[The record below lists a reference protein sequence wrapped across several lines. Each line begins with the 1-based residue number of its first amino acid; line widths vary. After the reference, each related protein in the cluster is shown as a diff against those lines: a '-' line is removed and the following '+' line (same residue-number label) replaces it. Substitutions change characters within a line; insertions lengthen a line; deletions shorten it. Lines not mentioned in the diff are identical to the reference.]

1 MFSIGPIDVPASG
14 EAMETKMNGF
24 LIPVV
29 MLVMVV
35 GAAVYMVRTGRNVN
49 S

>member
-1 MFSIGPIDVPASG
+1 MFSGNFIIVPASG
-14 EAMETKMNGF
+14 EAVEAKMNGF

-29 MLVMVV
+29 MLIMVV
-35 GAAVYMVRTGRNVN
+35 GAGFYIARTGRNMN